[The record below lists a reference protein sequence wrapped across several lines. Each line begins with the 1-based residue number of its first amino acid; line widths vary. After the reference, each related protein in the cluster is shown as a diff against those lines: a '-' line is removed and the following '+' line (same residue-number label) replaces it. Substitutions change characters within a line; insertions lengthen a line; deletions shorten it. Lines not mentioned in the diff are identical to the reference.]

1 MQRTVYPIL
10 VWELTLAIKNK
21 TEYKHWGMACRE
33 KWDIF
38 YSSYKLEMHVKWWNI
53 IEMSV

>member
-21 TEYKHWGMACRE
+21 SEHKHWGMACRE

-53 IEMSV
+53 IEMPV